1 MSDQRLVCPHS
12 LNHTTSC
19 GSGAH
24 NDELI
29 FLLGKEKK
37 KRIVIVFQSSMSI
50 YHQDAFLLLFLIMK
64 LLSICTMKR
73 AWLGT
78 SALCEGDETKMGPWE
93 SLLWSASDWRN
104 SFPTFHSIR
113 ERKGAGCEIKCVQIS
128 SYFVLA
134 ADICI
139 CICNILKSWLLLTK
153 VISHRRLAGDMEIH
167 MAYKKS
173 LEILDNI

>member
-1 MSDQRLVCPHS
+1 MIHVRDLMDYMRLRICIDLITTVNILVFFLSGCMSDQRLVCPHS

-37 KRIVIVFQSSMSI
+37 KRIAIVFQSSMSI
-50 YHQDAFLLLFLIMK
+50 YHRDAFLLLFLIMK

-78 SALCEGDETKMGPWE
+78 SALCEGDETKMGP
-93 SLLWSASDWRN
+93 
-104 SFPTFHSIR
+104 
-113 ERKGAGCEIKCVQIS
+113 
-128 SYFVLA
+128 
-134 ADICI
+134 
-139 CICNILKSWLLLTK
+139 
-153 VISHRRLAGDMEIH
+153 
-167 MAYKKS
+167 
-173 LEILDNI
+173 